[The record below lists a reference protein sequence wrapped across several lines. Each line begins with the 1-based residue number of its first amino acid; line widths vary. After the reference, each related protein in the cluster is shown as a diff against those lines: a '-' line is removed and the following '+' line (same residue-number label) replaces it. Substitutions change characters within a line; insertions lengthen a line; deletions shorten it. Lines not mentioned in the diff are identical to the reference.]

1 MAVFMLCEEWFG
13 EARGG
18 MEWVQRR
25 KFDIFDQRVGVTCSK
40 ISKGFRE
47 QGNISLYSFFLRGW
61 GT

>member
-1 MAVFMLCEEWFG
+1 MTVFMLCEEWFG

-47 QGNISLYSFFLRGW
+47 QGNISLYSFF
-61 GT
+61 